1 MTEVYATP
9 QTQTAA
15 RPGGSAPSL
24 GARPIL
30 SVRQIEK
37 VYGNRDSVTRA
48 INDISFDVAPG
59 EFVGIMGPSGSGKTT
74 LLTCWTR
81 SPASRTSRWR

>member
-1 MTEVYATP
+1 MVEDLQASKYTIMTEVSATP

-15 RPGGSAPSL
+15 RPGGAAPSL

-48 INDISFDVAPG
+48 INDISFDVAPASSWASWG
-59 EFVGIMGPSGSGKTT
+59 
-74 LLTCWTR
+74 R
-81 SPASRTSRWR
+81 RAPARRRC

>member
-37 VYGNRDSVTRA
+37 V
-48 INDISFDVAPG
+48 
-59 EFVGIMGPSGSGKTT
+59 
-74 LLTCWTR
+74 
-81 SPASRTSRWR
+81 

>member
-48 INDISFDVAPG
+48 INDISFDVAPASSWASWG
-59 EFVGIMGPSGSGKTT
+59 
-74 LLTCWTR
+74 R
-81 SPASRTSRWR
+81 RAPARRRC